1 MRKKSGDVLGIID
14 FLVSISQYL
23 PEIKKPEK
31 EVPFKQRMLW
41 TIVAV
46 LIFFILGQIMLVG
59 LSDQTIQQFGFASTI
74 LASEIGTLITAG
86 IGPIVT
92 ASIFLQLFLGAQL
105 IKIDLHSPEGR
116 VKFQSLQKIL
126 AVVLCFIQGLIY
138 VASGMLMPI
147 GGNALTNPMLWFV
160 SLQIAMGSL
169 ILLYLDEIVSKYG
182 LDQELVYSLQQE

>member
-59 LSDQTIQQFGFASTI
+59 LSDQTIQQFGFFNN
-74 LASEIGTLITAG
+74 LASEIGTITAG

-92 ASIFLQLFLGAQL
+92 
-105 IKIDLHSPEGR
+105 H
-116 VKFQSLQKIL
+116 QS
-126 AVVLCFIQGLIY
+126 FY
-138 VASGMLMPI
+138 
-147 GGNALTNPMLWFV
+147 N
-160 SLQIAMGSL
+160 
-169 ILLYLDEIVSKYG
+169 YLDTINQNDYTP
-182 LDQELVYSLQQE
+182 